1 AASDMAAA
9 ENGGVDW
16 KAVHSI
22 VRWNKPLEEIAEV
35 VLTPEHCNCV
45 DTKNGNYPI
54 HIAAQNGHTDLVI
67 WLVENGAKTNV
78 QNGTGQTAMHMSTSY
93 DYDGVTDYLRAQSAN
108 FDIENWNGHPAK
120 FGIDGEKNPDDPF
133 VMLETCATTED
144 AMKALDAVEMAA
156 MQDPASIDKSKFA
169 MTGMQLKK
177 GNKSLAKEL
186 WTPECQAKFAG
197 LMGVLA

>member
-1 AASDMAAA
+1 MAAA

-78 QNGTGQTAMHMSTSY
+78 QNGTGQTAMHMSTSC
-93 DYDGVTDYLRAQSAN
+93 V
-108 FDIENWNGHPAK
+108 PAK
-120 FGIDGEKNPDDPF
+120 RARE
-133 VMLETCATTED
+133 
-144 AMKALDAVEMAA
+144 
-156 MQDPASIDKSKFA
+156 ASVA
-169 MTGMQLKK
+169 
-177 GNKSLAKEL
+177 
-186 WTPECQAKFAG
+186 
-197 LMGVLA
+197 

>member
-1 AASDMAAA
+1 MCSAACALCTHPDA
-9 ENGGVDW
+9 
-16 KAVHSI
+16 
-22 VRWNKPLEEIAEV
+22 P
-35 VLTPEHCNCV
+35 
-45 DTKNGNYPI
+45 
-54 HIAAQNGHTDLVI
+54 HTNRFLRAR
-67 WLVENGAKTNV
+67 LRPRR
-78 QNGTGQTAMHMSTSY
+78 Y
-93 DYDGVTDYLRAQSAN
+93 DYDGVTDYLRSQSAN